1 MRRLLVLRPVELTGG
16 LKLGDLYLGGGGGF
30 LNRFIRVIS
39 SLLLFGGSRV
49 GAGSNDGRRR
59 GSGRGK
65 SGKKSGG

>member
-30 LNRFIRVIS
+30 LNRFIKFLPVS
-39 SLLLFGGSRV
+39 FFLGGV
-49 GAGSNDGRRR
+49 GLGAR
-59 GSGRGK
+59 GEESGRGK